1 MVKKIPLTPEFKVLI
16 SVKTEFIE
24 ERSYINENKY
34 FFSYIVTIEN
44 HGIQS
49 VQLISRHWIINNAN
63 NEKFEVKGEG
73 VVGEQP
79 TIRPGEIFTYSS
91 GTEIN
96 TPLGSMLG
104 TYHMITEEGIEFDA
118 KIPKFELNMPRTL
131 H

>member
-1 MVKKIPLTPEFKVLI
+1 MVKMPPQEFQVVI

-24 ERSYINENKY
+24 ERSYIKENIY
-34 FFSYIVTIEN
+34 FFSYTVTIEN
-44 HGIQS
+44 KGIQS
-49 VQLISRHWIINNAN
+49 IQLISRHWLIDNAH
-63 NEKFEVKGEG
+63 NERFEIKGEG

-79 TIRPGEIFTYSS
+79 IIQAGDIFTYSS
-91 GTEIN
+91 GTEID

-104 TYHMITEEGIEFDA
+104 TYHMVTEEGIKFDA